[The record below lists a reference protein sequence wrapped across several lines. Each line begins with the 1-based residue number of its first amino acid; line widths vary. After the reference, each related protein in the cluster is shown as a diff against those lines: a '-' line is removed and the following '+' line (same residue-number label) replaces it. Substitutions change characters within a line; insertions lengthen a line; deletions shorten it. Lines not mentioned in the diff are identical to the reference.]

1 MCQYHGMWK
10 EAQRAATRPVIVSR
24 MHGCT
29 ETSAAPDINETL
41 AEEGTEWG
49 DVFRAKDKLQGEHG
63 AGPKV
68 GMVLARLIGAAD
80 HVNVEPVVGP
90 MNKIPE
96 TRSRGDRTVGKC
108 RLLAWVQA
116 SACKTTTSQAEAAAD
131 SAGLY
136 HPAHLPVA
144 RLLPDLGRRAQRQ

>member
-10 EAQRAATRPVIVSR
+10 EAQRAATRPVIVPR
-24 MHGCT
+24 MHGCRN
-29 ETSAAPDINETL
+29 TSAAPDINETL
-41 AEEGTEWG
+41 AEDGTEWWRCLQG
-49 DVFRAKDKLQGEHG
+49 KDKLQGEHG
-63 AGPKV
+63 ADPKV
-68 GMVLARLIGAAD
+68 GMVPARLIGAAD
-80 HVNVEPVVGP
+80 HVNVEPAVGP

-96 TRSRGDRTVGKC
+96 TRSCGGRTVGRC

-116 SACKTTTSQAEAAAD
+116 LACKTVASQAEAAAD

-144 RLLPDLGRRAQRQ
+144 RLLPDLGRRAQRR